1 MDLDRLTNLRKSRRW
16 SIQYTADRLGIA
28 KSTYAGY
35 ESGYR
40 EPPLEAIKLLA
51 DLFETSVD
59 FLLGR
64 VNLPNSQGETDA
76 SKWRVELSDYENLE
90 LVVDGKLLS
99 KSEALHLIAF
109 VRTLREMERTDVQDE

>member
-1 MDLDRLTNLRKSRRW
+1 MDLDRLTNLRKSKRW

-64 VNLPNSQGETDA
+64 MDEQI
-76 SKWRVELSDYENLE
+76 ELTEYDTMHLA
-90 LVVDGKLLS
+90 VDGKLLS
-99 KSEALHLIAF
+99 KIEVLQMIAF
-109 VRTLREMERTDVQDE
+109 IRTIREMERTELQNP

>member
-1 MDLDRLTNLRKSRRW
+1 MDLDRLTNLRKSKRW

-64 VNLPNSQGETDA
+64 VGEQIDLTDYD
-76 SKWRVELSDYENLE
+76 KLSLA
-90 LVVDGKLLS
+90 VDGKLLS
-99 KSEALHLIAF
+99 KKEVLQLIAF
-109 VRTLREMERTDVQDE
+109 IRTIREMERTELQNP